1 MILRCVLASVLLS
14 AATAAPALADRWLPG
29 DGRSCVRVCS
39 EAGAVP
45 VRSGAYRNG
54 NAFTVCR
61 ADVNGEGRRPG
72 YNLQPDWSRACF
84 VAYGGKELP
93 VRRYDCMCER

>member
-1 MILRCVLASVLLS
+1 MILRCLAAVTALS
-14 AATAAPALADRWLPG
+14 AALATPALAYRWIPG
-29 DGRSCVRVCS
+29 DGRPCVRVCS

-45 VRSGAYRNG
+45 IRSGAFRNG

-72 YNLQPDWSRACF
+72 YNLQPDWSHACF
-84 VAYGGKELP
+84 VAYGGRETP
-93 VRRYDCMCER
+93 VPRYECLCER